1 MKKSN
6 IRSMRFS
13 NEILE
18 LIEAQAGTNF
28 TANTAKFEALVTKCC
43 WELPSKER
51 ELAELE
57 EKIKQKK
64 KELDELAGKARLYG
78 SHLYQIGFQIKGL
91 KEVL

>member
-1 MKKSN
+1 MKNN

-28 TANTAKFEALVTKCC
+28 TAKFEALVTKCC
-43 WELPSKER
+43 WELPTKER

-57 EKIKQKK
+57 EKIKQKR

-78 SHLYQIGFQIKGL
+78 SHLYQIGFQIKEL
-91 KEVL
+91 KEKL

>member
-1 MKKSN
+1 
-6 IRSMRFS
+6 MRFS
-13 NEILE
+13 DEILE
-18 LIEAQAGTNF
+18 LIEAQAGINF
-28 TANTAKFEALVTKCC
+28 TTKFEALVTKCC
-43 WELPSKER
+43 WEFPSKER

-91 KEVL
+91 KEKM

>member
-1 MKKSN
+1 MKKGN

-18 LIEAQAGTNF
+18 LIEAQAGMNF
-28 TANTAKFEALVTKCC
+28 TAKFEALVTKCC
-43 WELPSKER
+43 WEIPTKEC

-64 KELDELAGKARLYG
+64 KELDELSEKARLYG
-78 SHLYQIGFQIKGL
+78 YHLQQIGFQIEIL
-91 KEVL
+91 KKKM